1 MTILVPTDFSTPSR
15 VAIGYAAG
23 LAKKTNAKVIMLSV
37 QIEAD
42 SLQTAKLRKLQESN
56 VKTAHK
62 DAERALGVLKERFP
76 KVSCS
81 FEYTLAETVVDGIE
95 SFAVARKVDLIVMGS
110 KGATGLKKILMGSNA
125 TAVIDNSSVPV
136 IVVPN
141 KPNFKT
147 EKSLDKIVYAT
158 DAKNFKS
165 EAKIVA
171 DLAKKLNASLEVLHI
186 MPEDTTSS
194 KKGTHVSG
202 AKLAELEHFGKG
214 HVHIL
219 PAQKITKSLDEFVK
233 AQHAD
238 AVAMF
243 HSLDHKEKLFGTSVT
258 RELAFQ
264 NTFPLLSFKKVPKSK
279 RS

>member
-37 QIEAD
+37 QIESD
-42 SLQTAKLRKLQESN
+42 SLQTAKLRKLQDSN
-56 VKTAHK
+56 VQTARK
-62 DAERALGVLKERFP
+62 DAERALSVLKERFP

-81 FEYTLAETVVDGIE
+81 FEYTLASTVVEGIE
-95 SFAVARKVDLIVMGS
+95 SFATARKVDLIVMGS
-110 KGATGLKKILMGSNA
+110 KGASGLKKILMGSNA

-147 EKSLDKIVYAT
+147 EKTLNKIVYAT
-158 DAKNFKS
+158 DATNFKL
-165 EAKIVA
+165 EAKLVA
-171 DLAKKLNASLEVLHI
+171 DLAKKLNASMEVLHI
-186 MPEDTTSS
+186 MPDDTTSN
-194 KKGTHVSG
+194 KKGAHVSG
-202 AKLAELEHFGKG
+202 AKLAELEHFTKG
-214 HVHIL
+214 PVHIL
-219 PAQKITKSLDEFVK
+219 PAQKIAKSLDGFVK
-233 AQHAD
+233 AQQAD

-243 HSLDHKEKLFGTSVT
+243 HSLEHKDKLFGTSLT

-264 NTFPLLSFKKVPKSK
+264 NTFPLLSFRKTTKAKN
-279 RS
+279 